1 MCSRLFAHKRR
12 APRIYCNEAH
22 GLLLKSFHTGGII
35 LKTIALLLLIPVLL
49 CACGAAPTFE
59 TLGDVQHDMPSV
71 LQKVCIQVPNSAEA
85 FVEGDTTGWLAEHYS
100 IRQETF
106 EGQQLS
112 ETMQALCGFS
122 TDRLTVM
129 TSGTEDIRRYE
140 WVWTAMSEEGQLLCR
155 AAVIDDGRYHYC
167 LIAEGSAEYGKELNE
182 QWNEIFSSF
191 SLEQANAA

>member
-1 MCSRLFAHKRR
+1 M
-12 APRIYCNEAH
+12 
-22 GLLLKSFHTGGII
+22 
-35 LKTIALLLLIPVLL
+35 KTIALLLLIPVLL